1 MSTVIDA
8 IVAWQFNG
16 DGGCDKCQGKTGYY
30 NEKPARPHENC
41 DCWIIPKP
49 YVGAFTKIY
58 KNKVESSGSVEQQLH
73 EGVARLRNTSTT
85 VTGEFSTTVS
95 KTITGEIGVSA
106 EIEEG
111 FSVSGKYTE
120 SITVSKSVKVSLEP
134 GQSVEIN
141 LIGLLLPVTFSADLY
156 YQITTPIEGTI
167 EIYMGPIDGAITSV
181 SGFEIEISD
190 IEDDQ
195 DDDQG
200 SGGDIDDDQED

>member
-8 IVAWQFNG
+8 IVAWQFIG
-16 DGGCDKCQGKTGYY
+16 DDTCDKCRGKTGYY
-30 NEKPARPHENC
+30 NERPARPHDNC

-58 KNKVESSGSVEQQLH
+58 KNKVESLGSVEQQLH
-73 EGVARLRNTSTT
+73 QGVARLKNTSTT
-85 VTGEFSTTVS
+85 VSGIFSTTVS
-95 KTITGEIGVSA
+95 EVITGEIGVSA

-120 SITVSKSVKVSLEP
+120 SITVSKSVQVPLEP

-141 LIGLLLPVTFSADLY
+141 VIGLLLPVTFSADLY

-167 EIYMGPIDGAITSV
+167 EIYMGPIEDAITSV
-181 SGFEIEISD
+181 NGFEVEMSD
-190 IEDDQ
+190 IEDD
-195 DDDQG
+195 
-200 SGGDIDDDQED
+200 